1 MNGVQGASCFFVLL
15 GVPTS
20 QRPAP
25 TLWLIVVYCLT
36 PPRKRIRSSRRSL
49 RSRLRVSSHDDV
61 VDRDEN
67 KLDEET
73 NETHDREP
81 DNSLQADLLVLCA
94 VEKRREGGG
103 REGGGESC
111 QRKRRKRPKRA
122 RTGEA
127 GGVVWCSGVCVGGGG
142 RNPAIWPVPHTA
154 PWRSSTLFV
163 RAGGIFRGCG
173 GVRKDPP
180 RPPALALLP
189 LRPTTNTSPGR
200 PPPTLTRWFLTYLW
214 RQAWCTSSPASTS
227 SWRSP

>member
-1 MNGVQGASCFFVLL
+1 MCEVNGVQGASCFFVLL

-36 PPRKRIRSSRRSL
+36 LPRKEFAQAAAASVAASAFPPMMMLLIGMKISLTKKPMKPMIVNPIIVCKQIFLYSAQSRSGGR
-49 RSRLRVSSHDDV
+49 
-61 VDRDEN
+61 
-67 KLDEET
+67 
-73 NETHDREP
+73 
-81 DNSLQADLLVLCA
+81 
-94 VEKRREGGG
+94 GG
-103 REGGGESC
+103 REGAENRVRENG
-111 QRKRRKRPKRA
+111 A
-122 RTGEA
+122 RDRNVRERGRQA
-127 GGVVWCSGVCVGGGG
+127 VWCGVRVGVCGGG
-142 RNPAIWPVPHTA
+142 RTPAIWPVPHTA

-200 PPPTLTRWFLTYLW
+200 PPHLH
-214 RQAWCTSSPASTS
+214 ACVGS
-227 SWRSP
+227 

>member
-1 MNGVQGASCFFVLL
+1 MGFRALPVFFVLL

-94 VEKRREGGG
+94 VEKRREG
-103 REGGGESC
+103 REGGGGESC

-127 GGVVWCSGVCVGGGG
+127 GGVVFGWVWGEEDP
-142 RNPAIWPVPHTA
+142 RDLARPPHTA
-154 PWRSSTLFV
+154 LAIIDPFRASGWDLPRVWGCPEGPAEASRSRS
-163 RAGGIFRGCG
+163 
-173 GVRKDPP
+173 PP
-180 RPPALALLP
+180 TPPDHQHFTWGA
-189 LRPTTNTSPGR
+189 
-200 PPPTLTRWFLTYLW
+200 PPPPSRVG
-214 RQAWCTSSPASTS
+214 S
-227 SWRSP
+227 